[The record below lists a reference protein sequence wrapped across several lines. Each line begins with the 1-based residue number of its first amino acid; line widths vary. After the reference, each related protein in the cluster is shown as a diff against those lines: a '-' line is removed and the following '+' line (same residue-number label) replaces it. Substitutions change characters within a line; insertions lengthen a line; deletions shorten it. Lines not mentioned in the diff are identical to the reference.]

1 MVRERVNQ
9 LNEIFNLLLNR
20 FGNRIFGPV
29 WCRES
34 IKSVIITFKEPIGT
48 YGRGGY
54 FDEYGIIR
62 YGVVGLIV
70 CVLDHCRSSDPGLS
84 PGWDQ

>member
-1 MVRERVNQ
+1 M
-9 LNEIFNLLLNR
+9 FNLLLNR

-62 YGVVGLIV
+62 YGVVALLFV
-70 CVLDHCRSSDPGLS
+70 SWTTVDQVLSLHHVLGQDS
-84 PGWDQ
+84 

>member
-1 MVRERVNQ
+1 MRLEVRGSGLFGFYKVSSELFMQSRSH
-9 LNEIFNLLLNR
+9 FNICHLIVDFYLR

-34 IKSVIITFKEPIGT
+34 IKSIIITFKEPIGT

-62 YGVVGLIV
+62 YRI
-70 CVLDHCRSSDPGLS
+70 R
-84 PGWDQ
+84 

>member
-1 MVRERVNQ
+1 MF
-9 LNEIFNLLLNR
+9 IKYCFGLNR

-62 YGVVGLIV
+62 YAI
-70 CVLDHCRSSDPGLS
+70 
-84 PGWDQ
+84 

>member
-1 MVRERVNQ
+1 MVREFFDVY
-9 LNEIFNLLLNR
+9 LLFNR

-62 YGVVGLIV
+62 YGVGGPLLI
-70 CVLDHCRSSDPGLS
+70 
-84 PGWDQ
+84 

>member
-1 MVRERVNQ
+1 M
-9 LNEIFNLLLNR
+9 
-20 FGNRIFGPV
+20 

-62 YGVVGLIV
+62 YGIYSLTDPDINILWKSEIRNIIKNYCMLIKKK
-70 CVLDHCRSSDPGLS
+70 LNGDSFQKAHD
-84 PGWDQ
+84 